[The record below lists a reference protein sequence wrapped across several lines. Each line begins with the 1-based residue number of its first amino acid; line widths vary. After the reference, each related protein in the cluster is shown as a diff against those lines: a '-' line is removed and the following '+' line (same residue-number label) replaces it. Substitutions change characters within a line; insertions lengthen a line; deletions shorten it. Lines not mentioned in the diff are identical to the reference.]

1 MTTDRFGDAFEDL
14 AEVAHRVAFRLL
26 GDRSEAEEVAQE
38 ALVRAYLRWRRVAP
52 YAEAWVARVATNLA
66 LDQHRRR
73 ARQRRPAT
81 HRPPSA
87 DGADPSGGLVDRLD
101 LVAGLRRLP
110 RRQREVVALRYLA
123 DVSEA
128 ETARLLGCT
137 TGTVK
142 THAHRGLAA
151 LRLGLTPP
159 EGAPAPADPAPQED
173 ADVRPPR

>member
-1 MTTDRFGDAFEDL
+1 MTTDRFGDSFADL
-14 AEVAHRVAFRLL
+14 AALAHRVAYRLL
-26 GDRSEAEEVAQE
+26 GDRAEAEEVAQE

-73 ARQRRPAT
+73 ARQRRHEVTVTTARPDAPDVAT
-81 HRPPSA
+81 
-87 DGADPSGGLVDRLD
+87 GLVDRLD
-101 LVAGLRRLP
+101 LVEGLRRLP

-128 ETARLLGCT
+128 DTARLLGCT

-151 LRLGLTPP
+151 LRLGLEELASEATPTP
-159 EGAPAPADPAPQED
+159 EEET
-173 ADVRPPR
+173 DVRAPR